1 MKRSQFLLALASLC
15 IVGVSF
21 FLKTTFS
28 STSEPKI
35 ITDTSRYKEIRN
47 QLWSNNYQVKHFPN
61 EIPTDAKGVRIAYS
75 PEFMQ
80 GNGFF
85 QIRLK
90 QPPNKIEKL
99 LSQYRNSAKH
109 KYRGG
114 NTNDHINQSNGVPTT
129 FFYTSDSHTE
139 SFPANYEILVL
150 NTEDKGRPGFKWN
163 HGDSYGVAINSSAS
177 EIIYWFEKW

>member
-15 IVGVSF
+15 IVGGSF
-21 FLKTTFS
+21 FLRTTFS

-47 QLWSNNYQVKHFPN
+47 QLWSDNDQVKHFPN
-61 EIPTDAKGVRIAYS
+61 EIPSDAKSVRIAYS
-75 PEFMQ
+75 PEFLR
-80 GNGFF
+80 GSSFF

-90 QPPNKIEKL
+90 QPPNKIETL
-99 LSQYRNSAKH
+99 LSQYRSSAKH
-109 KYRGG
+109 IYRGG
-114 NTNDHINQSNGVPTT
+114 NTNNHINQPNGVPTT

-139 SFPANYEILVL
+139 SFPPNYEILVL

-163 HGDSYGVAINSSAS
+163 HGNSYGVAINTPAS
-177 EIIYWFEKW
+177 EIIYWSEKW